1 MLCIFYIARLCN
13 LIIYSL
19 YSLLMFPMQKLIS
32 FMFGNLNPFDSGLD
46 KDEKIQDN
54 INTNHKPIESKEI
67 NNDLPLTVL
76 DKKDSSDINIRNDN
90 GVFDFIKIPN
100 PFKKH
105 YEYYC
110 NQNTIKEPPRKGL
123 VERMMKMVEKF

>member
-1 MLCIFYIARLCN
+1 
-13 LIIYSL
+13 
-19 YSLLMFPMQKLIS
+19 MQKLIS
-32 FMFGNLNPFDSGLD
+32 FMFGNLNPFDSVLD

-76 DKKDSSDINIRNDN
+76 DKKDTSDINIRNDN

-100 PFKKH
+100 QYKKH
-105 YEYYC
+105 YE
-110 NQNTIKEPPRKGL
+110 
-123 VERMMKMVEKF
+123 